1 MLVRSHEIRPAT
13 PPELEPRERV
23 NTVLNMFQGLRGG
36 KQMDRLIKGLLAFML
51 GTASLAAGW
60 TLQTSPSGQST
71 GADATPAN
79 STAAEPP
86 DELQLQNGETAV
98 KVPTR
103 EGEICTVCGKPVTQH
118 DVAYQVEGQ
127 RVALHRGDCFG
138 VFTAQPMRWLGKLK
152 PRGAFLDASATA
164 LSLSSNFL
172 FLGLYVLT
180 GLLFG
185 ALAAHRAFSVGR
197 NPLAWLAVGLAAN
210 LPGFLVLLALP
221 RGEVKGPAGVP
232 SGLAKIATTYPP
244 AACPACGTENH
255 PSAVK
260 CLGCGSNL
268 SPKMTSEVARVGLG
282 S

>member
-1 MLVRSHEIRPAT
+1 
-13 PPELEPRERV
+13 
-23 NTVLNMFQGLRGG
+23 
-36 KQMDRLIKGLLAFML
+36 MDRLIKGLFAFVL
-51 GTASLAAGW
+51 GTASLAPGW
-60 TLQTSPSGQST
+60 ALQTSPAGQST
-71 GADATPAN
+71 GAAATTAE
-79 STAAEPP
+79 STTREAPN
-86 DELQLQNGETAV
+86 ELKLQNGETAE

-103 EGEICTVCGKPVTQH
+103 EGEICAVCGKPVSEH
-118 DVAYQVEGQ
+118 DIAYQVEGQ

-138 VFTAQPMRWLGKLK
+138 VFSAQPMRWLGKLK

-185 ALAAHRAFSVGR
+185 GLAAHRAFSVGR
-197 NPLAWLAVGLAAN
+197 NPLAWLAVGLVAN

-221 RGEVKGPAGVP
+221 KGDVKGPASVP
-232 SGLAKIATTYPP
+232 PGLAKIATTYAP

-268 SPKMTSEVARVGLG
+268 SPKMTSEVARVGLR